1 MKILLAL
8 LSSTPMM
15 YVLGVLVGILVLL
28 FIRKFPRFKKAAQAG
43 YLAYLEVEKLAKQ
56 YGWKAYE
63 KLRPFREAL
72 DLILKE
78 QFNIAEP
85 TPQDI
90 AVATKAMEKAVINE
104 KKERLRE
111 EQDTG
116 EQNKSNI

>member
-15 YVLGVLVGILVLL
+15 YVLGILVGILVLL
-28 FIRKFPRFKKAAQAG
+28 IIRKSPRFKKAAQAG

-78 QFNIAEP
+78 QFGIEKP
-85 TPQDI
+85 TPKDI
-90 AVATKAMEKAVINE
+90 AIATESMEKAVAKE
-104 KKERLRE
+104 KLERKKEESL
-111 EQDTG
+111 
-116 EQNKSNI
+116 